1 MFFVHST
8 PSFVLCLALGSM
20 SLSCSPNLG
29 NNSLS
34 LFLKS
39 YIPFKAQFK
48 FHLLQ
53 EIFPI
58 QQDFVLITGFYC
70 KSLKIHCYFYMPSCL
85 SD

>member
-1 MFFVHST
+1 MLFVHSALL
-8 PSFVLCLALGSM
+8 FVLCLALGSL

-29 NNSLS
+29 NSSLF

-39 YIPFKAQFK
+39 YVPFKAQFK

-58 QQDFVLITGFYC
+58 
-70 KSLKIHCYFYMPSCL
+70 
-85 SD
+85 